1 FVAGCGRIAE
11 TVRATGVQRALA
23 SGAQWLALAVGGG
36 LLSWPAAQSF
46 GFFVLAA
53 WLVAYWRP
61 VFRDLLR
68 QPADGPRVD
77 WWREVWPFQWRIA
90 LSGPFGY
97 LTSYIFTPVL
107 FARDPVLG
115 PIEAGQ
121 MGMSLT
127 VMNVLINA

>member
-1 FVAGCGRIAE
+1 GQPGVAWELPWVWTVLVTTAGLLNIPPVMFVAGCGRIAE

-97 LTSYIFTPVL
+97 L
-107 FARDPVLG
+107 
-115 PIEAGQ
+115 
-121 MGMSLT
+121 
-127 VMNVLINA
+127 